1 MKNIMV
7 INLIYEK
14 YLDDLEKNIMVI
26 NLIYKKYYG
35 DKNI

>member
-1 MKNIMV
+1 MV